1 MEPSYDDMPVVA
13 LVASS
18 VVAGTNGS
26 ADPCPA
32 FVHAR
37 IGHHQGR
44 VVSNREGACVV
55 EFPTV
60 GNAVACASKV
70 QRALTRRI
78 EGQPERL
85 QLKLGINL
93 CHVPPGDTAKARR
106 GLDYAKRLCDM
117 AEPGGLCLSAVIG
130 DRLTSRR
137 SAAEILADEV
147 RPNRTAAALQWVAL
161 IGYFG
166 LWMGLI
172 SWRVIHFA
180 LYDTWPCW
188 MPLESLCN

>member
-1 MEPSYDDMPVVA
+1 MELGYDDIPMVA
-13 LVASS
+13 LVASAI
-18 VVAGTNGS
+18 VADANVS

-37 IGHHQGR
+37 IGRHQGR
-44 VVSNREGACVV
+44 IVHSREGACIV

-60 GNAVACASKV
+60 GDAVACASKV

-78 EGQPERL
+78 DGQPEHQR
-85 QLKLGINL
+85 LKLGINL

-106 GLDYAKRLCDM
+106 GLDYARHLCDM

-137 SAAEILADEV
+137 SLAEILADEV
-147 RPNRTAAALQWVAL
+147 RPNRAAAALQWAAL

-172 SWRVIHFA
+172 AWRAIHFA

-188 MPLESLCN
+188 MPVESLCN